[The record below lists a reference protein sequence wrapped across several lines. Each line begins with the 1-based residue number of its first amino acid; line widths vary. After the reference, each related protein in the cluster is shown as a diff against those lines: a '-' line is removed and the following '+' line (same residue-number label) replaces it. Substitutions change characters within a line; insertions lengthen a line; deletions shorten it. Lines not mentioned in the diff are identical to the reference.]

1 MFIYKDCLPILS
13 LSPLFKG
20 VRDQALDWMTA
31 PPVHVLS
38 YLVLG
43 SEKDAK
49 SSEVCTYVQKEMYHI
64 ARNFE
69 GSNFYRFRGYL
80 VRKST
85 LSPSNIA

>member
-1 MFIYKDCLPILS
+1 MDIHGNRHYLLCCVL
-13 LSPLFKG
+13 G

-49 SSEVCTYVQKEMYHI
+49 SSQ
-64 ARNFE
+64 
-69 GSNFYRFRGYL
+69 
-80 VRKST
+80 VRMT
-85 LSPSNIA
+85 I

>member
-1 MFIYKDCLPILS
+1 MYLPSTLYSFIKFAV
-13 LSPLFKG
+13 LFLVG

-49 SSEVCTYVQKEMYHI
+49 SSVVSGASFYIVAVLSAIPDYCVHI
-64 ARNFE
+64 
-69 GSNFYRFRGYL
+69 
-80 VRKST
+80 
-85 LSPSNIA
+85 

>member
-1 MFIYKDCLPILS
+1 MSISSSPTRMLLPTQSLIFVNTVSIL
-13 LSPLFKG
+13 G

-49 SSEVCTYVQKEMYHI
+49 SSQVHKKT
-64 ARNFE
+64 
-69 GSNFYRFRGYL
+69 
-80 VRKST
+80 
-85 LSPSNIA
+85 